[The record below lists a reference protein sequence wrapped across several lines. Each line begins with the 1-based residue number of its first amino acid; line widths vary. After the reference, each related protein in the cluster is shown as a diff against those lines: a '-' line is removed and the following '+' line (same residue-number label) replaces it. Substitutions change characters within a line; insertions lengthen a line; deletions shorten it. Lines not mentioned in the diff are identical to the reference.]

1 MNRLPLRFLLIAA
14 CLMATACGR
23 HGGAPPPP
31 DLSPIG
37 HGLQVIGFALVA
49 AAVVVSLGLW
59 FRKSD

>member
-31 DLSPIG
+31 DLEPIG
-37 HGLQVIGFALVA
+37 EGLKVIGFAIVG
-49 AAVVVSLGLW
+49 AAVILGLGRW
-59 FRKSD
+59 FRKID